1 MNILD
6 PLKMVEY
13 GAIFDLR
20 GSLYHQAM
28 VSFPKAR
35 NAEFSAVFSKVPLV
49 GGELIVDVPSGGG
62 YLEAFLKRVKP
73 NSIFSV
79 QNLEFASGFGS
90 APFVVSP
97 GSSWPIAPKSV
108 DRVICLAAS
117 HHLQDLSPLFL
128 NIKEV
133 LKPGGF
139 FHLADISPESGVQ
152 KFLESFVHCYTPG
165 GHRGLYRDFFSEAF
179 PSFFEVL
186 DISRRP
192 CPWSFKN
199 IDNMLEFCGGLF
211 GLQEYSYDELELALR
226 NCIGVTAESDG
237 VKLAWE
243 LVYIDMR
250 LK

>member
-6 PLKMVEY
+6 PLKMADY

-35 NAEFSAVFSKVPLV
+35 DAEFSAVFSKVPLV

-62 YLEAFLKRVKP
+62 YLEAFLKRIKP
-73 NSIFSV
+73 DLIFSV
-79 QNLEFASGFGS
+79 QNFEFASGFGP

-108 DRVICLAAS
+108 DRVICLAAA
-117 HHLQDLSPLFL
+117 HHLQDLSPLFF
-128 NIKEV
+128 NVKEV

-139 FHLADISPESGVQ
+139 FHLADVSPESGVQ
-152 KFLESFVHCYTPG
+152 EFLESFVHRYTPG
-165 GHRGLYRDFFSEAF
+165 GHRGLYRDFSSEVYLPF
-179 PSFFEVL
+179 VEVL
-186 DISRRP
+186 DISMRY
-192 CPWSFKN
+192 CPWSFEN
-199 IDNMLEFCGGLF
+199 VDCMLKFCSGLF
-211 GLQEYSYDELELALR
+211 GLQGHSYADLESALR
-226 NCIGVTAESDG
+226 NFIGVDISSSG
-237 VKLAWE
+237 VSLMWE
-243 LVYIDMR
+243 LNHLDVR